1 MISYWL
7 LSLLVILVDF
17 HCAIIFSELCNVFS
31 TYKLL
36 VIYKKLV
43 NGSVMASFSLYG
55 GISFFQICMVLN
67 LCILVLEMN

>member
-17 HCAIIFSELCNVFS
+17 HCAFIFSELCNVFS

-36 VIYKKLV
+36 VIHKKLV

-55 GISFFQICMVLN
+55 GIFIFFFKDACL
-67 LCILVLEMN
+67 